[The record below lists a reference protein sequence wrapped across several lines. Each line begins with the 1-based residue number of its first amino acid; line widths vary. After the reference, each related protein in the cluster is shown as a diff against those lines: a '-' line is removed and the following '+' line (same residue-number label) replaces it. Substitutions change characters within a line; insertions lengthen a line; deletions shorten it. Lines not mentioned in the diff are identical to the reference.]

1 MFIYKLYDLDQF
13 SSYIIFSI
21 FKIEE
26 DDILPKNGFDML
38 LSGLCIFSKRMELYL
53 ATFDGCEKF
62 DYNIIDEKF
71 SFKSYVKLRKDGKNL
86 YSDSFNKHKINN
98 DDELLKSNERVEHFM
113 NNDSNTDELLLYK
126 KNNTFV
132 ERTDRYIES
141 IQTY

>member
-1 MFIYKLYDLDQF
+1 MFSYKLYDLDQF

-53 ATFDGCEKF
+53 ATFDGCEKY

-71 SFKSYVKLRKDGKNL
+71 
-86 YSDSFNKHKINN
+86 
-98 DDELLKSNERVEHFM
+98 
-113 NNDSNTDELLLYK
+113 YK
-126 KNNTFV
+126 KELFIKKNIVVLLMSVNII
-132 ERTDRYIES
+132 RRHK
-141 IQTY
+141 